1 MNAESSSGDVTEQGS
16 DTTKNTRLQ
25 SVHSTAS
32 IRGLSSGFDPVSLGN
47 LGRYRMIREI
57 GRGGYGIVYLA
68 EDTQLGRNV
77 AIKIARP
84 EIVSDEEGVSRFQ
97 RESRAAATLEH
108 PGIVPV
114 FDCGEEDGLHYYVM
128 PYLDSE
134 NLAQWLVTQ
143 SEPLSEHV
151 VAQFMLDLVRAVEF
165 GHRQGVIHRDLKP
178 QNILLKIDESN
189 PNGFRP
195 VVLDFGLCGLVEC
208 GSTTTSVLTG
218 TPRYMSPEQAMFGK
232 RKITERSDIY
242 SLGVILYQM
251 LTGNPPHQSDS
262 IMEAVLMLHSTPVI
276 SPRKLRSDLSPA
288 MEAICLKC
296 LRKDCDRRYESAGAF
311 ATDLENLLANA
322 PVAAR
327 PEGWWE
333 RIDFAIRYGDW
344 ETRLGLGVIAIN
356 TTSYIW
362 ALAGAFLIQS
372 RFRLDGNVI
381 EGIGELFAFLVF
393 LALPIHVFGVYLG
406 WLMTR
411 RTKFVRRLTAGAI
424 GSGLWA
430 INNWYGLSS
439 DQAFLRIYEDQ
450 GYTQVMVL
458 LLLSSAFALQSFFLA
473 VGAWAARCRNQD

>member
-1 MNAESSSGDVTEQGS
+1 MRVNTSSDDLTDQTSG
-16 DTTKNTRLQ
+16 TTKKSNMR

-32 IRGLSSGFDPVSLGN
+32 VRELSSGFDPVSMGN
-47 LGRYRMIREI
+47 LGRYRMVREI

-84 EIVSDEEGVSRFQ
+84 EIVADPLGVSRFQ
-97 RESRAAATLEH
+97 QESRAAATLEH

-134 NLAQWLVTQ
+134 NLAQWLSKQ
-143 SEPLSEHV
+143 AEPLSEPN
-151 VAQFMLDLVRAVEF
+151 VAQLMLDLVRAVEF
-165 GHRQGVIHRDLKP
+165 GHRQGIIHRDLKP
-178 QNILLKIDESN
+178 QNILLKMDDSN
-189 PNGFRP
+189 PNGYRP

-251 LTGNPPHQSDS
+251 LTGHPPHQSES
-262 IMEAVLMLHSTPVI
+262 IMEAVLMLHSSPVM
-276 SPRKLRSDLSPA
+276 SPREQRPDLSRA

-296 LRKDCDRRYESAGAF
+296 LRKDSDRRYDSAGAL
-311 ATDLENLLANA
+311 ASDLENFLANA
-322 PVAAR
+322 PIAAR

-333 RIDFAIRYGDW
+333 HIDFAIRYGDW

-356 TTSYIW
+356 TTSYFW
-362 ALAGAFLIQS
+362 ALAGAFLIYA
-372 RFRLDGNVI
+372 RFPLDWNVTQ
-381 EGIGELFAFLVF
+381 GIGELLAFLVF
-393 LALPIHVFGVYLG
+393 LALPIHLLGVYLG
-406 WLMTR
+406 WLMTK
-411 RTKFVRRLTAGAI
+411 RTKGFRLLTAGAI

-430 INNWYGLSS
+430 AHNGYGLSS
-439 DQAFLRIYEDQ
+439 DQVFLRIYENQ

-458 LLLSSAFALQSFFLA
+458 LLLSTAFTLQSLFLA
-473 VGAWAARCRNQD
+473 IGAWAAHSRAHD